1 MAGKT
6 VVVTGA
12 NGFIASWL
20 VKLLL
25 ERGYTVRGTVR
36 SPENVEKVGHLLEL
50 PGAKERLSLH
60 KAELLQEGAFD
71 EVVEGADG
79 VFHTASPF
87 FLTGIT
93 DPEVQLVGP
102 ALQGTLNVLRS
113 VSRCKSAKRVVLTSS
128 TASVMHNG
136 RELKSSTVLDESW
149 FSDPQFCRDN
159 KIWYPLSKILAE
171 LAAWDYV
178 KEHAEDFDLVVVN
191 PCMVLGPMLQK
202 TLNTSSEI
210 VLDML
215 NGKMKGYPDLA
226 QSWVDVRDVA
236 LAHVLAFET
245 PSAEGRYIL
254 VGKVVH
260 YSEVSTILQKL
271 QPGHPV
277 PNECVTGEAPK
288 AVVYSVNTRKAQE
301 LGVTFTDFQDSLK
314 ESIASLVELKL
325 VEPGKQE

>member
-36 SPENVEKVGHLLEL
+36 SPENVAKVGHLLEL

-60 KAELLQEGAFD
+60 KADLLEEGAFD
-71 EVVEGADG
+71 EIVEGADG

-102 ALQGTLNVLRS
+102 ALQGTLNVLRT

-128 TASVMHNG
+128 TASVLQNG
-136 RELKSSTVLDESW
+136 KEINCKTVVNELW
-149 FSDPQFCRDN
+149 FSDPHFCRER
-159 KIWYPLSKILAE
+159 KMWYPLSKILAE

-178 KEHAEDFDLVVVN
+178 KEHAEDFDLVVMN

-202 TLNTSSEI
+202 TLNTSSGI
-210 VLDML
+210 ILDML

-236 LAHVLAFET
+236 LAHVLALQT

-260 YSEVSTILQKL
+260 YSEVSTLLQKL
-271 QPGHPV
+271 HPEHPV
-277 PNECVTGEAPK
+277 TNLCITGESPQAE
-288 AVVYSVNTRKAQE
+288 VYGMNTKKAQE
-301 LGVTFTDFQDSLK
+301 LGVTFTDFEDSLK
-314 ESIASLVELKL
+314 ECIASLVELKM
-325 VEPGKQE
+325 VESGKQE